1 MSVLSQVEGKTWK
14 DIAVH
19 LPHRTVDAV
28 RNKAKKMIE
37 MNRLQAVLPVDAVR
51 QEEDDD
57 FGEANRSMDTEE
69 ADDDV
74 QNSMDAYLET
84 PPLSPDDPA
93 ADDEDRRRKPWTPD
107 EDDKLRRLV
116 KKVKPITPEQW
127 DYIAAQLGRTVKS
140 IKHKFNDYGLKAL
153 MDEE

>member
-1 MSVLSQVEGKTWK
+1 
-14 DIAVH
+14 
-19 LPHRTVDAV
+19 
-28 RNKAKKMIE
+28 
-37 MNRLQAVLPVDAVR
+37 
-51 QEEDDD
+51 
-57 FGEANRSMDTEE
+57 MDTEDAE
-69 ADDDV
+69 DDA
-74 QNSMDAYLET
+74 QNSMDVYVAT